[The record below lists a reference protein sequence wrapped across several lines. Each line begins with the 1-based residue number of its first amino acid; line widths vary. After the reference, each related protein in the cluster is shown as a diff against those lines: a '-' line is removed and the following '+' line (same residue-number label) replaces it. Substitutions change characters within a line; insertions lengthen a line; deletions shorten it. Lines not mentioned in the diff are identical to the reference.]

1 MLNTLTIMLEIK
13 HWKYTRDSIMSQATN
28 GQRQP
33 VPPTTEC
40 VAVAFNS
47 IYDINEMT
55 HEE

>member
-1 MLNTLTIMLEIK
+1 MLNTLTIMLEIM